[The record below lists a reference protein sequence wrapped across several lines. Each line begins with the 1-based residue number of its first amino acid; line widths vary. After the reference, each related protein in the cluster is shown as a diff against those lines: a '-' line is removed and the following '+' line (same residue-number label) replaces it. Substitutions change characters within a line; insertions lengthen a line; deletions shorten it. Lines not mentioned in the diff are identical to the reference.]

1 MLEASEAFKAAVVA
15 DVRHMVPRVTIQV
28 IPPTTE
34 YQHVGKSNISMYSQN
49 VLAQMTDKSIE
60 NPQPFATLEHNRW
73 TLDGTF
79 RLYDGSPSSAPNA
92 AGTMSDSLSG
102 ADGLFDDPVVLTL
115 YFSGIDEMTACCVFS
130 PMGRRGGRQA
140 TP

>member
-102 ADGLFDDPVVLTL
+102 ADAEP
-115 YFSGIDEMTACCVFS
+115 YAA
-130 PMGRRGGRQA
+130 RRQRLR
-140 TP
+140 P